1 MTFVLARRLPGRAA
15 PIKKYTSSAT
25 FLNLVRRGSGA
36 TARELDAQGRVGTFL
51 TIAPAH
57 LSRSPPHRYNSCLS
71 VAKQLLAH
79 PARAPAR
86 RVAEFNSDQT
96 TRIDAAT
103 RAQRQLTHRGAE
115 RRTPHPHIRRREAP
129 RRTRAA
135 AHTAG
140 RRLRSQPL
148 AALATAVTAPMT
160 PRDAPTTFNHSPQHS
175 GAGALNMPHKR
186 ARRL

>member
-1 MTFVLARRLPGRAA
+1 MPFVLARRLPGRAA
-15 PIKKYTSSAT
+15 PNKKNTSSAT
-25 FLNLVRRGSGA
+25 FPNLVRRGSGA
-36 TARELDAQGRVGTFL
+36 TACKPDAQGRAVTFS
-51 TIAPAH
+51 TTAPPH
-57 LSRSPPHRYNSCLS
+57 LNRSPPRRYNSGLS

-96 TRIDAAT
+96 TRIDAAMRT
-103 RAQRQLTHRGAE
+103 QRQLTQRGAK
-115 RRTPHPHIRRREAP
+115 RRTTHNRIRRREAP

-135 AHTAG
+135 AHNAG

-148 AALATAVTAPMT
+148 AALAIAATAPMT
-160 PRDAPTTFNHSPQHS
+160 PRDAPTTFKYSPQHS